1 MSVERTICIIA
12 PDGETLLGELSIQDG
27 GMAADLNIPR
37 DWFTAES
44 LEDVS
49 TACLRMA
56 DVIRQYQTQGG
67 A

>member
-12 PDGETLLGELSIQDG
+12 PDGETILGELSIQDG
-27 GMAADLNIPR
+27 GMAADVNIPR

-44 LEDVS
+44 LEDVA
-49 TACLRMA
+49 TACGRMA
-56 DVIRQYQTQGG
+56 EVIRQYQATGG